1 MEIWTQICLNPKL
14 IDFYFSILAWW
25 QPYGISRRGSLN
37 PSFKDE
43 ETDLSRALMIYLG
56 VLALTLQLHLTIDP
70 IVFPQLQQLLRPRG
84 KARILTVLRLKYK
97 QEGDPCSFSFFCYA
111 SSFPSKRSKSYP
123 SPSRECGWLGLFK
136 VKLGMT
142 YIRENSCPGR
152 SQSSAAPEMVV
163 TLTHMLTWALT
174 ARNQQFYWD
183 RCWLRPQTPLESL
196 PVSPIRCQFAS
207 MKSHLL

>member
-1 MEIWTQICLNPKL
+1 
-14 IDFYFSILAWW
+14 
-25 QPYGISRRGSLN
+25 
-37 PSFKDE
+37 
-43 ETDLSRALMIYLG
+43 MIYLG

-142 YIRENSCPGR
+142 YI
-152 SQSSAAPEMVV
+152 
-163 TLTHMLTWALT
+163 
-174 ARNQQFYWD
+174 
-183 RCWLRPQTPLESL
+183 
-196 PVSPIRCQFAS
+196 
-207 MKSHLL
+207 